1 MASRL
6 ALLSFLLCLGACSA
20 KTATTC
26 DEDPEIDM
34 CDEVG
39 DETCME
45 DDVDLCDEP
54 VSSSCIDDEVDLCD
68 EPTPPAPGPT
78 PISGCMEDDLDLC
91 DEDKPPAPTPKPT
104 PVDECMAEDL
114 GLCDDDDD
122 EGDFCDMDL
131 CYDVTEP
138 TDCEAEELDLCDA
151 DPVDECSSGDLDLCD
166 EDKPEPTVAPAPKP
180 TPKPTPEPT
189 PEPTPA
195 TPAPKPETPA
205 PTPAPPAPTPALT
218 PAPPGPGF
226 SQTDAPTPDPTPVP
240 TPAPTPVPPTPAPT
254 PVPPGVNVQTT
265 SFSSTVEMD
274 DVSKFNTAQYVQSV
288 VAASP
293 AAINPAD
300 VEVKKVEFQIEQR
313 YTFADTVSVGQAK
326 QAVADLHGVNPDN
339 VTVTKDQSRLR
350 RRLNTV
356 RRLNTASFT
365 AVVTT
370 ESASEAADIAVNAVN
385 TTAVTASLKTAL
397 GSNTD
402 PAVVVDGTPKQTV
415 TVDVELTTTG
425 DKTASEIVPQQGALT
440 QQLTTKFGT
449 SAIASVGSVT
459 QTSTDGLSEDVDA
472 SVGLHY
478 SFVLFSC
485 LIARL
490 AAHV

>member
-265 SFSSTVEMD
+265 SFATTVQLD
-274 DVSKFNTAQYVQSV
+274 DVSKFSETQYVKSV
-288 VAASP
+288 VASSP
-293 AAINPAD
+293 AALNPAD
-300 VEVKKVEFQIEQR
+300 VSVQKVEFAIEQQ
-313 YTFADTVSVGQAK
+313 YTFASDVTVDQAK
-326 QAVADLHGVNPDN
+326 EAVANLHGVNPDH
-339 VTVTKDQSRLR
+339 VTVTKDEGRLR
-350 RRLNTV
+350 RRLNTL

-365 AVVTT
+365 ATVITASVT
-370 ESASEAADIAVNAVN
+370 EAATIAAKAVD
-385 TTAVTASLKTAL
+385 TTALAATLKQATGAV
-397 GSNTD
+397 TD
-402 PAVVVDGTPKQTV
+402 PVVVADGTPKQTV
-415 TVDVELTTTG
+415 KVDVEVSTTG
-425 DKTASEIVPQQGALT
+425 DKSIQEIVPPLDEFQT
-440 QQLTTKFGT
+440 QLTNKLGTPATAEFGT
-449 SAIASVGSVT
+449 VK
-459 QTSTDGLSEDVDA
+459 QTSTDEFSEVDA
-472 SVGLHY
+472 AVGLRHV
-478 SFVLFSC
+478 FVLLGC
-485 LIARL
+485 LVAML
-490 AAHV
+490 ATHM